1 MSTNYYWTPPRGHQL
16 APFGKLHIGKT
27 AGGWSFMF
35 QAYESI
41 SGSPCFAEVAEGL
54 LSSVDTRTLR
64 VSLKSW
70 TDWRAML
77 KSGGAIRD
85 EYGSSCSFEH
95 FCDIVERQYS
105 PASLFNGRPV
115 LNHVTHLKT
124 DPRYLHDSYCQD
136 EKRHW
141 VDAQGYAFSVGNF
154 S

>member
-1 MSTNYYWTPPRGHQL
+1 MSTNYYWTPPRGHRL

-35 QAYESI
+35 QAYVHTTS
-41 SGSPCFAEVAEGL
+41 SSAFAPVAEGL
-54 LSSVDTRTLR
+54 LASVNTRNLW

-70 TDWRAML
+70 KDWRTLL
-77 KSGGAIRD
+77 KSGTIKD
-85 EYGSSCSFEH
+85 EYGSMVSFEH
-95 FCDIVERQYS
+95 FCDIVERQFS
-105 PASLFNGRPV
+105 PNSLFSGRPV

-124 DPRYLHDSYCQD
+124 DPRYRDDSSCHD
-136 EKRHW
+136 EARHW